1 MPRSLSPETLSRSI
15 ADYRVVDVRKSAARQ
30 ASNRTIRNALYR
42 SHTDV
47 IEWLDDVRGESVVVF
62 CVHGHE
68 VSQDACAALCAHGI
82 DAWYL
87 DGGFEA
93 WSLAGLPTLEIGE
106 RDQ

>member
-1 MPRSLSPETLSRSI
+1 MPRSITAATLSHSPD
-15 ADYRVVDVRKSAARQ
+15 DYILVDVRKSAARL
-30 ASNRTIRNALYR
+30 ASNQTIRNALYR

-47 IEWLDDVRGESVVVF
+47 IDWLHTVRGKSVVVF

-68 VSQDACAALCAHGI
+68 VSQGVCSTLISHGI

-87 DGGFEA
+87 EGGFDA
-93 WSLAGLPTLEIGE
+93 WAGGGQPTIEIEE